1 MNKNSLS
8 LSNTTGKQTSVQTA
22 PGSNYTCWPEVVTQ
36 EYAAD
41 IELITEKDADAV
53 LKNVSFN
60 INIMHK
66 L

>member
-22 PGSNYTCWPEVVTQ
+22 PGSNYICWPEVVTQ
-36 EYAAD
+36 
-41 IELITEKDADAV
+41 ELITEKDADAV

-60 INIMHK
+60 INIIHK